1 MLKMSRSLML
11 MAALAFCAGSTVTL
25 ATAQETKKADPK
37 KAADPKKKVEE
48 KADSKAD
55 PKADLK
61 ATGAGTIELKKNVE
75 KGTWR
80 YIIKNAEGTS
90 IAMPLA
96 HLHWESKEECL
107 KAVEEL
113 KLALNKGK
121 ITDFKDSKDAKDS
134 K

>member
-25 ATAQETKKADPK
+25 ATAQETKKDTK
-37 KAADPKKKVEE
+37 KPVDPKKKVEE
-48 KADSKAD
+48 KAEPKAD
-55 PKADLK
+55 PK

-121 ITDFKDSKDAKDS
+121 VIDFKDSKDAKES